1 MRTSLRTCAPFGAL
15 VVLAGCAATTFRP
28 APPSLEVA
36 AASPLGAGYV
46 LLPKSNDDRSLIG
59 KLVMEPPGAGKSLE
73 DVAKPNECADKLGPP
88 KEEPVVA
95 TFEDAQG
102 LALGD
107 RKRATLQAF
116 GLEDEDGSGT
126 HFYYR
131 LDVEK
136 RSTVTVTP
144 EYATCC
150 KDKGTCGYGVIT
162 ALGYGQGEFAVVGE
176 ESAGRASIQIPVSQ
190 EERGF
195 INARFLRKKYVY
207 GYIAALVAVADPA
220 TAANA
225 KPLSLLGDPKATAAE
240 PTIADLPPEARAR
253 YEEQRIE
260 VVPYRNKTPGFAY
273 AFKDG
278 TRIITENDF
287 ARRYEGL
294 TGAKDL
300 SDAQRNRNPFWL
312 YYGFASAGVSVFLL
326 STSLFLTTATPNK
339 TEYFGTN
346 PPVEGTQPDCNFST
360 LQNIPMQGWEIQCN
374 PPVDPSLGKGFAIAG
389 AAVAGTSL
397 ASFITYAVLGYDGT
411 AGEHVMTKSDAD
423 AYAARYNRALL
434 RASVRGASMA
444 ASQPA
449 TDSHDLAPQMVLT
462 PVVGPG
468 FAGLSGK
475 F

>member
-1 MRTSLRTCAPFGAL
+1 M
-15 VVLAGCAATTFRP
+15 LAGCATTSSFRP

-59 KLVMEPPGAGKSLE
+59 KLVMETPEAGKSLE
-73 DVAKPNECADKLGPP
+73 DVAKPNECAEKLGAP

-102 LALGD
+102 LAAGN
-107 RKRATLQAF
+107 RKKAALKAF

-126 HFYYR
+126 HFYYK

-207 GYIAALVAVADPA
+207 GYVAALVSVADPA
-220 TAANA
+220 TAPAV
-225 KPLSLLGDPKATAAE
+225 KPLSLLGDPKATASD

-253 YEEQRIE
+253 YDEQRIE
-260 VVPYRNKTPGFAY
+260 IVPYKNPTPGFAY

-278 TRIITENDF
+278 TRVITENEF

-294 TGAKDL
+294 TGARDL
-300 SDAQRNRNPFWL
+300 ADAKRNRNPFWL
-312 YYGFASAGVSVFLL
+312 YYGFAAAGVSVFLL
-326 STSLFLTTATPNK
+326 STSLYLTTATPNK
-339 TEYFGTN
+339 TEYFGTGN
-346 PPVEGTQPDCNFST
+346 PPLEGTEPDCNFST
-360 LQNIPMQGWEIQCN
+360 LQNVVMQGWEMQCN
-374 PPVDPSLGKGFAIAG
+374 PPVDPSLGKAFAIAG

-411 AGEHVMTKSDAD
+411 VGEHVITKSDAD

-444 ASQPA
+444 SSQPA
-449 TDSHDLAPQMVLT
+449 SEAHELAPQMVLT
-462 PVVGPG
+462 PLVGPG
-468 FAGLSGK
+468 FAGVSGK